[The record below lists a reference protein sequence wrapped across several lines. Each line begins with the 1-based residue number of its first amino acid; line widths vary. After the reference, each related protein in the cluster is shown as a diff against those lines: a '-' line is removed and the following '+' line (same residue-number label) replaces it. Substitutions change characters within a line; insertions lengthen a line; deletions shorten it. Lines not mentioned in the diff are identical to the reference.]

1 MPHYAEVIL
10 PLSISRTYTYVIP
23 DDILSE
29 VSIGKRVVVQFG
41 SKKFYAAVV
50 CAIHQTSPKEYT
62 AKPIEYVLDEQPC
75 VLEYQI
81 QFWKWLSEYYLSKIG
96 DVMNAALPSGLKIES
111 VSHIQINSAYVID
124 NAALAQMDEKEKKVI
139 EILVHQRKM
148 QISALEKIIPKYRI
162 PKVIKNLSEKGLIF
176 FSEEVEEKYKPK
188 LSAYVELNSIYK
200 DKDKLQALIQ
210 QLEKRAFKQLEA
222 LLAWLHLSKQQ
233 SLIKKSVLLERCSAS
248 SVKAL
253 IDKKIFIEHWI
264 EESRLQS
271 AEVEKNER
279 ILTSIQKQAVQNIH
293 QVWQSKQTCLLY
305 GETGSGKTEIYIELM
320 KEQVT
325 QGKQVLYLVPEIA
338 LTTQLIQ
345 RLKKVFGNQVYV
357 YHSRFSENERTEVW
371 NKLLQFELESQ
382 QPLQKEK
389 AAHII
394 IGPRSALFLPFK
406 YLGLVIIDEEHDAS
420 FKQRQKHPYYNARDA
435 AIYLGYMLKVPV
447 LLGSAT
453 PSIESL
459 YHAHSG
465 KYGLV
470 RLKKKYGTARVSRKL
485 IDIRKYYHQMQGQT
499 MISPPLFEA
508 IKERLHRKEQ
518 VLIFHNRRGYVP
530 ITQCMSCGWVA
541 KCKNCDVSVVY
552 HKQHNVLLCHYC
564 GDMQDLIR
572 VCPACGSTQIN
583 YKGWG
588 TEKIEEEL
596 VRLFP
601 QYTIARMDQDT
612 TRSKFAHKNIIDA
625 FEHQEIDILI
635 GTQMISKGLDFKN
648 VTLVAVLHAD
658 SLLHLPEYRA
668 FEKAFQLL
676 YQLSGR
682 AGRMSKDGEILVQT
696 FQPENRILQMYLEND
711 YDKFYNEILNER
723 KYYQYPPYSK
733 LCNLVVKSKQE
744 EDSARTANAL
754 YKFLYPYFREHL
766 LGPIKPYI
774 SKLNNYYLHQILI
787 KIPLNYSYQK
797 AKQIIY
803 QNIQKVQSSATRV
816 DVIVDA

>member
-1 MPHYAEVIL
+1 MPYYAEVIL
-10 PLSISRTYTYVIP
+10 PLSIPHTYTYLIP
-23 DDILSE
+23 DSILSD
-29 VSIGKRVVVQFG
+29 VVAGKRVVVQFG

-50 CAIHQTSPKEYT
+50 CAVHQNAPTEYT

-75 VLEYQI
+75 VLEHQI
-81 QFWKWLSEYYLSKIG
+81 LFWKWLSEYYLSKIG

-111 VSHIQINSAYVID
+111 ISHIQINSEFVMDKAVLD
-124 NAALAQMDEKEKKVI
+124 QLDEKEKKVI
-139 EILVHQRKM
+139 EILAHQRKM
-148 QISALEKIIPKYRI
+148 QISELEKIIPKYRI
-162 PKVIKNLSEKGLIF
+162 PKIIKSLSEKGLIF

-188 LSAYVELNSIYK
+188 LSAYIELNSIYK
-200 DKDKLQALIQ
+200 DEDKLQALIQ
-210 QLEKRAFKQLEA
+210 KLEKRAFKQLEA
-222 LLAWLHLSKQQ
+222 LLAYLHLSRQQ
-233 SLIKKSVLLERCSAS
+233 PLIKKSVLVERCGTS

-253 IDKKIFIEHWI
+253 IDKKVFAEHWV

-271 AEVEKNER
+271 AVSEKNE
-279 ILTSIQKQAVQNIH
+279 IVLTSAQKQVFEKIH
-293 QVWQSKQTCLLY
+293 QEWQDKQTCLLY
-305 GETGSGKTEIYIELM
+305 GETGSGKTEIYIELI
-320 KEQVT
+320 KEQVA

-371 NKLLQFELESQ
+371 NKLLQFELEKNHPS
-382 QPLQKEK
+382 QKEK

-394 IGPRSALFLPFK
+394 IGPRSALFLPFTH
-406 YLGLVIIDEEHDAS
+406 LGLVIVDEEHDGS

-435 AIYLGYMLKVPV
+435 AIYLAYMLKVPV

-453 PSIESL
+453 PSVESL
-459 YHAHSG
+459 YNVHSG

-470 RLKKKYGTARVSRKL
+470 RLKEKYGIARVSRKL

-499 MISPPLFEA
+499 MITPPLFEA
-508 IKERLHRKEQ
+508 IKERLNRKEQ

-530 ITQCMSCGWVA
+530 ITQCITCGWVA

-564 GDMQDLIR
+564 GEMQDLIR
-572 VCPACGSTQIN
+572 ECPACGSTQMN

-596 VRLFP
+596 LRLFP
-601 QYTIARMDQDT
+601 EYTIARMDQDT

-648 VTLVAVLHAD
+648 VTLVAVLNAD
-658 SLLHLPEYRA
+658 GLLHFPEYRA
-668 FEKAFQLL
+668 FEKSFQLL

-682 AGRMSKDGEILVQT
+682 AGRMSKDGEVLVQT
-696 FQPENRILQMYLEND
+696 FHPENSILQMYLENN
-711 YDKFYNEILNER
+711 YDKLYNYVLKER

-733 LCNLVVKSKQE
+733 LCELIVKSKKE
-744 EDSARTANAL
+744 EESARVANTL
-754 YKFLYPYFREHL
+754 YKFLYPHFKEHL

-787 KIPLNYSYQK
+787 KIPLTYSYQK

-803 QNIQKVQSSATRV
+803 QNIQKVQTSAAWI